1 MSINRRVGIATDFSA
16 CCYVLLHL
24 ACSSTFYDLLHRQ
37 GHEWSWTSVVRV
49 SITWCCVSITGHQR
63 KRQKGGEVT
72 HSFKPFPTGLQ
83 REAGKQ

>member
-1 MSINRRVGIATDFSA
+1 M
-16 CCYVLLHL
+16 VL
-24 ACSSTFYDLLHRQ
+24 DLCGPCEHNL
-37 GHEWSWTSVVRV
+37 V
-49 SITWCCVSITGHQR
+49 WCCVSITGHQR